1 MRRKRI
7 SLKVYT
13 IRRTGNT
20 EMRLIRI
27 LFALLLLSASVV
39 AQSSCAD
46 SSTSCSSVP
55 RLIRFTGTLV
65 DSTGHPRSG
74 TVGVTFSVYGQA
86 TSGTP
91 LWQETQNVSLDPQG
105 RYAVLL
111 GMTKAEGMPV
121 EVFNSPESRWL
132 GVWPQL
138 DGEQEHSRVVLVSVP
153 YALKAADTETL
164 QGLPASAFLRA
175 PTSISG
181 QAVASTGVSGASSPA
196 SVVIAA
202 GTSGSAKPTTN
213 SPVTTTGGTVNAVP
227 KFGSATSIQNSQIT
241 DSNGVVGMQNLAN
254 ILFADQF
261 AGGVPDAI
269 QACPA
274 AGCVIYA
281 YSPNTNLNLGTI
293 DPGQKAVTLYL
304 GPHTYSVTQ
313 ITLENDLKIIG
324 MGASVTFLQSTN
336 GNMPVVVVP
345 QHTDGAAKEV
355 LLSGL
360 HIYGATGNTA
370 QDGMFFDSSGYF
382 NSGVWYSQFQDLV
395 LTGFGGNAIHIRGTN
410 ANYSGLTQFTEFNR
424 VIVFRPQGAG
434 NALRIEGGSYNLA
447 FSDCEFDG
455 FGPGDGTN
463 IFIGGYPPNHYAVPI
478 DINFRGLTSQ
488 AAATAVEIDGGWAL
502 SFYSPHHENLWG
514 VYLVHSDLGPVAGL
528 TISDAGFQ
536 TSGQNNG
543 AGYLLNV
550 LTTGPSGIRF
560 IHNHIMGPADTVV
573 RVPNGVS
580 ILYQDNLFL
589 GGTNLP
595 VTSGIT
601 GQITADSTINIG
613 GSHTVGLIASTTPIT
628 TIQANLGAGET
639 ATFYATNGPV
649 TFAAGGN
656 ISLMGAQ
663 SIVVN
668 GTITFI
674 VSDLGKTPFWV
685 PISQWNPPSID
696 QSFSLS
702 SGTRTLTL
710 TPGTERTADL
720 ILTSKNGFAGNIEFN
735 CMVGSPEIG
744 CSVDPESVSLDR
756 GTAGN
761 ATLSITC
768 APQTSSKT
776 KTRELQSSYVVL
788 LSFGC
793 AGALMIPLSRPKVN
807 RQVGSLA
814 LVAALFVFVLGGAGC
829 GAAAVGQGGSSTR
842 HYYPIVTATS
852 GTSSQTL
859 IFSVT
864 IQ

>member
-1 MRRKRI
+1 
-7 SLKVYT
+7 
-13 IRRTGNT
+13 
-20 EMRLIRI
+20 
-27 LFALLLLSASVV
+27 
-39 AQSSCAD
+39 
-46 SSTSCSSVP
+46 
-55 RLIRFTGTLV
+55 
-65 DSTGHPRSG
+65 
-74 TVGVTFSVYGQA
+74 
-86 TSGTP
+86 
-91 LWQETQNVSLDPQG
+91 
-105 RYAVLL
+105 
-111 GMTKAEGMPV
+111 
-121 EVFNSPESRWL
+121 
-132 GVWPQL
+132 
-138 DGEQEHSRVVLVSVP
+138 
-153 YALKAADTETL
+153 
-164 QGLPASAFLRA
+164 
-175 PTSISG
+175 
-181 QAVASTGVSGASSPA
+181 
-196 SVVIAA
+196 
-202 GTSGSAKPTTN
+202 
-213 SPVTTTGGTVNAVP
+213 
-227 KFGSATSIQNSQIT
+227 
-241 DSNGVVGMQNLAN
+241 
-254 ILFADQF
+254 
-261 AGGVPDAI
+261 
-269 QACPA
+269 
-274 AGCVIYA
+274 
-281 YSPNTNLNLGTI
+281 
-293 DPGQKAVTLYL
+293 
-304 GPHTYSVTQ
+304 
-313 ITLENDLKIIG
+313 
-324 MGASVTFLQSTN
+324 
-336 GNMPVVVVP
+336 
-345 QHTDGAAKEV
+345 
-355 LLSGL
+355 
-360 HIYGATGNTA
+360 
-370 QDGMFFDSSGYF
+370 
-382 NSGVWYSQFQDLV
+382 
-395 LTGFGGNAIHIRGTN
+395 
-410 ANYSGLTQFTEFNR
+410 
-424 VIVFRPQGAG
+424 
-434 NALRIEGGSYNLA
+434 
-447 FSDCEFDG
+447 
-455 FGPGDGTN
+455 
-463 IFIGGYPPNHYAVPI
+463 
-478 DINFRGLTSQ
+478 
-488 AAATAVEIDGGWAL
+488 
-502 SFYSPHHENLWG
+502 
-514 VYLVHSDLGPVAGL
+514 
-528 TISDAGFQ
+528 
-536 TSGQNNG
+536 
-543 AGYLLNV
+543 
-550 LTTGPSGIRF
+550 
-560 IHNHIMGPADTVV
+560 
-573 RVPNGVS
+573 
-580 ILYQDNLFL
+580 
-589 GGTNLP
+589 

-744 CSVDPESVSLDR
+744 CSVDPELVSLDR